1 MARLFSAYQEF
12 IMHKRRSAPPLP
24 AGSILTIG
32 LDIGY
37 GVVKAVT
44 SEAVVTFPSVA
55 GHAREIRFQQHEIAE
70 RHPGDQISDDD
81 GAWFV
86 GDLALSQLPP
96 GELLRLRGRT
106 ANEATMGNAFRLRL
120 AKVAIGKLLS
130 GLHSRDT
137 LHMRI
142 ATGLPCDHMRDAA
155 ELRQTLLGPHLIHTD
170 CAQLVAHITDVRV
183 MPQPYGT
190 IYSRTLTRDGAL
202 NPAHTFL
209 RTGVCDVGTY
219 TVDVALDDDGEYIDA
234 ESGSVE
240 SGVFTAQER
249 IAAALERDYR
259 QKMPFRI
266 VEDVLRTGRF
276 RASGA
281 SVDYS
286 AEVEDALAPLRSATL
301 NLLSEK
307 WKAGSTV
314 DVVYLSGG
322 GAELVLRQVAS
333 AYPQT
338 QLVAHAQLAN
348 AQGYLN
354 YAHFAQHRR

>member
-1 MARLFSAYQEF
+1 MSN
-12 IMHKRRSAPPLP
+12 KRKSNSPVVSIPTALP
-24 AGSILTIG
+24 RNPLTIG

-44 SEAVVTFPSVA
+44 GDAVVTFPSVT
-55 GHAREIRFQQHEIAE
+55 GHAREIKFRHEDMTAKY
-70 RHPGDQISDDD
+70 PGEQIIDDEGD
-81 GAWFV
+81 WFV
-86 GDLALSQLPP
+86 GDLALAQIPQ

-130 GLHSRDT
+130 GVRNRDVVHVR
-137 LHMRI
+137 L
-142 ATGLPCDHMRDAA
+142 ATGLPCDHMRDAGNLKA
-155 ELRQTLLGPHLIHTD
+155 ALLGRHLIKTD
-170 CAQLVAHITDVRV
+170 SCEVIANVVEVMV

-190 IYSRTLTRDGAL
+190 IFSRTLTTNGDV
-202 NPAHTFL
+202 NPAHTAM

-219 TVDVALDDDGEYIDA
+219 TVDVALDSDGEYIDA

-249 IAAALERDYR
+249 IASALERDYR
-259 QKMPFRI
+259 QKMPYKVI
-266 VEDVLRTGRF
+266 EEVLRTGIM
-276 RASGA
+276 RASGER
-281 SVDYS
+281 VDYS
-286 AEVEDALAPLRSATL
+286 QEVVEALAPLRSATL

-307 WKAGSTV
+307 WKAGVAV
-314 DVVYLSGG
+314 DVIYLSGG
-322 GAELVLRQVAS
+322 GAELVFRDVMS

-338 QLVAHAQLAN
+338 QLAKQAQLAN

-354 YAHFAQHRR
+354 YARFAEKDS